1 MADLTGKNISDTY
14 TRLVQVSESQLY
26 DGAGGILPI
35 QFDSENVIVS
45 GTLTAQTYVVS
56 ESIVN
61 ASSGSTIFGNSL
73 DDTHTFTGNITAS
86 NITASNLD
94 LSDNINFNDT
104 SAQIKANGDTMFT
117 FQPAN
122 DQTIVGGDLRSD
134 DGRGM
139 KFGADSDYTIKHAG
153 TSAGE
158 TRLLILEDSSV
169 RYFFGVGGHLTASSG
184 VNIHLGA
191 GAQGGGEYRGESAN
205 ITNITASAISASVI
219 AGAGSGD
226 TQLNVQGQIT
236 ASGNIS
242 SSGTIEAD
250 NFISEGKNAIE
261 NTGVAIV
268 VGNQADFP
276 VKIGRGGTSEI
287 ELRGPVTASGTIS
300 ASGTDTNFFG
310 GAIQLPSITKI
321 QWVDSNQYIYG
332 TTSQIQIGGD
342 QLVKIIA
349 SNNLEVQSPVS
360 MFENITA
367 SGHITASGNIS
378 SSGTISADIFNV
390 IGTKQ
395 YRLNGDKALYLD
407 STDIYVGHDQHK
419 TYITS
424 SGVVDITGNITASGT
439 ISASGAL
446 YGTDLYLKNQAVL
459 NYSEAND
466 RISIGNKPTL
476 IQGNATASQNISS
489 SGVIT
494 AAQITASDI
503 NINDGIYQIDGVNAI
518 DYASSTHLFGSN
530 TSFTKLRSTVGIEMT
545 APITASG
552 DISASGQVYD
562 NTYHQWEASARV
574 DSDDDSNWQAPSGK
588 GILATEDWAQDF
600 AGDYDH
606 PTGSY
611 AASRLTMNTGWY
623 MSTGVNYSASL
634 KSMEI
639 WVQANS
645 NQSYDADTG
654 FTCSLWYSNASDVAG
669 EYNQFGSNAGTFV
682 QRHAAQVDSGQFKNH
697 TSDELFK
704 YNTYLVTQSID
715 IDLAPGSW
723 IFPRFKTFGS
733 SNFVANVYWTVN
745 YCKKPL

>member
-104 SAQIKANGDTMFT
+104 SAQINANGDTMFL

-122 DQTIVGGDLRSD
+122 DQTIVGGDLRSA

-139 KFGADSDYTIKHAG
+139 KFGVDSDYTIKHAG

-250 NFISEGKNAIE
+250 NFISEGKNAIG

-287 ELRGPVTASGTIS
+287 ELRGPVTASG
-300 ASGTDTNFFG
+300 
-310 GAIQLPSITKI
+310 
-321 QWVDSNQYIYG
+321 
-332 TTSQIQIGGD
+332 
-342 QLVKIIA
+342 
-349 SNNLEVQSPVS
+349 E
-360 MFENITA
+360 
-367 SGHITASGNIS
+367 IS

-424 SGVVDITGNITASGT
+424 SGVVDITGNITASGN
-439 ISASGAL
+439 ISASGGIDAANIDASTSL
-446 YGTDLYLKNQAVL
+446 QVNSKRITYANNDLTFLDTGL
-459 NYSEAND
+459 NVAG
-466 RISIGNKPTL
+466 GN
-476 IQGNATASQNISS
+476 ITASNDISS

-518 DYASSTHLFGSN
+518 DYASTTHLFGSN
-530 TSFTKLRSTVGIEMT
+530 SSFTKLRSTVGIEMT

-562 NTYHQWEASARV
+562 NTYHQWEASARI

-588 GILATEDWAQDF
+588 GILASEDWAQDLL
-600 AGDYDH
+600 GDYDH
-606 PTGSY
+606 PTGSLQ
-611 AASRLTMNTGWY
+611 ASRLTMNTGWY

-669 EYNQFGSNAGTFV
+669 EYNQFGSNAGTFI